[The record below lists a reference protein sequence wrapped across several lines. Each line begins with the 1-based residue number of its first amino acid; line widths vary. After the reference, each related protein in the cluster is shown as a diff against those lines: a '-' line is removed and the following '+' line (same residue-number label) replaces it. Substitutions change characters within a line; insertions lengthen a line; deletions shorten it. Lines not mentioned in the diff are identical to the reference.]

1 MLAKTE
7 QNLVKSTYDFIISW
21 LENERL
27 QGKSEATM
35 ESYRRGLY
43 RFTKYLAENGIT
55 NPTPADISEFRVYEL
70 ATYSAQTVNLTL
82 SAIRSFYRYL
92 VAVGAMPYSIAS
104 DVKGAKRA
112 KANQHKR
119 SELSAGEVLDVLAT
133 CDDSV
138 EGIRDRAIITLMAYC
153 GLRAIE
159 VQRANLDNLKTN
171 GRMTLWVQ
179 GKGRTEAD
187 EFVVI
192 PRDQEIVIRRWMTE
206 RKKLSTAEP
215 ALFVSLS
222 KRNQGERLSTRA
234 IRNLVKEHYRKAGV
248 DDDTKTTHS
257 LRHSAI
263 TSAIRHGATPM
274 QVQAMARHASF
285 DTTLNYI
292 HEVNRLDSPA
302 EDLIEY

>member
-7 QNLVKSTYDFIISW
+7 QNLVKSTYNFIESW

-27 QGKSEATM
+27 QGKSEATL

-55 NPTPADISEFRVYEL
+55 NPTPTDISEFRVYEL

-133 CDDSV
+133 CDDTPQ
-138 EGIRDRAIITLMAYC
+138 GIRDRAIITLMAYC
-153 GLRAIE
+153 GLRTVEI
-159 VQRANLDNLKTN
+159 QRANLDNLKIN
-171 GRMTLWVQ
+171 GRMVLWVQ
-179 GKGRTEAD
+179 GKGHREAD
-187 EFVVI
+187 AFVVI
-192 PRDQEIVIRRWMTE
+192 PRDQEIVIRRWLAE
-206 RKKLSTAEP
+206 RKKLSTSEP

-222 KRNQGERLSTRA
+222 RNAYGGRLTTRA
-234 IRNLVKEHYRKAGV
+234 ISSIVKSH
-248 DDDTKTTHS
+248 
-257 LRHSAI
+257 
-263 TSAIRHGATPM
+263 
-274 QVQAMARHASF
+274 
-285 DTTLNYI
+285 
-292 HEVNRLDSPA
+292 
-302 EDLIEY
+302 

>member
-7 QNLVKSTYDFIISW
+7 QNLVKSTYNFIESW

-27 QGKSEATM
+27 QGKSEATL

-55 NPTPADISEFRVYEL
+55 NPTPTDISEFRVYEL

-138 EGIRDRAIITLMAYC
+138 EG
-153 GLRAIE
+153 
-159 VQRANLDNLKTN
+159 
-171 GRMTLWVQ
+171 
-179 GKGRTEAD
+179 
-187 EFVVI
+187 
-192 PRDQEIVIRRWMTE
+192 
-206 RKKLSTAEP
+206 
-215 ALFVSLS
+215 
-222 KRNQGERLSTRA
+222 
-234 IRNLVKEHYRKAGV
+234 
-248 DDDTKTTHS
+248 
-257 LRHSAI
+257 
-263 TSAIRHGATPM
+263 
-274 QVQAMARHASF
+274 
-285 DTTLNYI
+285 
-292 HEVNRLDSPA
+292 
-302 EDLIEY
+302 

>member
-1 MLAKTE
+1 VLAKTE
-7 QNLVKSTYDFIISW
+7 QNIVKSAYDFIESW

-27 QGKSEATM
+27 QGKSEATL
-35 ESYRRGLY
+35 ESYRRGLC
-43 RFTKYLAENGIT
+43 RFSKYLAENGIT

-82 SAIRSFYRYL
+82 SAVRSFYRYL

-153 GLRAIE
+153 GLRAVE
-159 VQRANLDNLKTN
+159 VQRANLDNLKIN

-179 GKGRTEAD
+179 GKGRAEAD

-192 PRDQEIVIRRWMTE
+192 PRDQEIVLRRWLVE
-206 RKKLSTAEP
+206 RKKLGDDP

-234 IRNLVKEHYRKAGV
+234 IRNLVKEHYHAAGV

-285 DTTLNYI
+285 DTTLNYV

-302 EDLIEY
+302 EDLIKY